1 VYDLA
6 AVSYTSPAVS
16 KHGTIYT
23 SANDKRFLAINPD
36 GTTQWEFVTGSQDI
50 NPYEGRR
57 PSPTIA
63 PDGTIYFAVNQPGI
77 GGVIFAIQGDS
88 GPAESPSPMEYQN
101 AQHTSRVPFALTN
114 QPASQIVLGG
124 SNVVFSV
131 GVASTQPCVFQWR
144 RNSTNMLSQTN
155 AALLLPN
162 VTSDAEG
169 VYACLV
175 SNRSGAFVSYNASLT
190 VLFPPVITQQPT
202 NLFVLAGSNVLLAAT
217 ATGTPPLSY
226 QWALNGTRLPGVTN
240 TALSLSNVSGLNAGF
255 YSVIVSNSTGSV
267 TSTPAL
273 LDVRYA
279 LVYGNGGLLPGS
291 NYTFVGSVA
300 LQLRSVFQNGNIF
313 YTLDGSEPSF
323 ASSYYA
329 GPFSLNRSA
338 ILRVIAY
345 RADFS
350 KRLRLPRL
358 TSLSF
363 RPTRSTSHHP
373 AAAPPLPAHPPA
385 LT

>member
-88 GPAESPSPMEYQN
+88 GPAESPWPMEYQN

-144 RNSTNMLSQTN
+144 RNATNMLSQTN

-162 VTSDAEG
+162 VTSNAEG

-175 SNRSGAFVSYNASLT
+175 SNRNGAFVSYNASLT
-190 VLFPPVITQQPT
+190 VRFPPVITQQPT
-202 NLFVLAGSNVLLAAT
+202 NLFVLAGSNVVLMVAA
-217 ATGTPPLSY
+217 AGTPPLSY
-226 QWALNGTRLPGVTN
+226 QWALNGNGLPGATS
-240 TALSLSNVSGLNAGF
+240 TALSLSNVGGLNAGF
-255 YSVIVSNSTGSV
+255 YTVVVSNVTGSV
-267 TSTPAL
+267 TSTLAL

-291 NYTFVGSVA
+291 NYTFIGSVD
-300 LQLRSVFQNGNIF
+300 LQLWSVFPNGNIF
-313 YTLDGSEPSF
+313 YTLDGSKPSF

-329 GPFSLNRSA
+329 GPFNLNRSA
-338 ILRVIAY
+338 TLRVIA
-345 RADFS
+345 
-350 KRLRLPRL
+350 
-358 TSLSF
+358 
-363 RPTRSTSHHP
+363 
-373 AAAPPLPAHPPA
+373 
-385 LT
+385 